1 MTLKYNGKQL
11 IIAGIFVLVI
21 GVGAIVFGLSQ
32 RANFEAM
39 KSWPVVQA
47 DVIRLIENYSEDE
60 DTGRQ
65 YLEDYTVHVEFMLD
79 GNAYSRAHNTRVR
92 PGGTIEVS
100 YNPRNPGQSHLTAD
114 PPTSSDF
121 YYIGAVFLILG
132 LLLFFFAF
140 DYKKTNK
147 QKKI

>member
-1 MTLKYNGKQL
+1 MTLKYNGKQTM
-11 IIAGIFVLVI
+11 IAGILVLAI
-21 GVGAIVFGLSQ
+21 GAGAIVFGLLQ

-47 DVIRLIENYSEDE
+47 DITRLLENYTVDE

-65 YLEDYTVHVEFMLD
+65 YLEDYTVHVEFTVD
-79 GNAYSRAHNTRVR
+79 GNTYTRAHNTRVQ
-92 PGGTIEVS
+92 PGSMIAVS
-100 YNPRNPGQSHLTAD
+100 YNPQNPVQSHLTAD

-132 LLLFFFAF
+132 LILFFFAF
-140 DYKKTNK
+140 DYKKT
-147 QKKI
+147 KKK

>member
-1 MTLKYNGKQL
+1 MTLKYNGKQQ

-21 GVGAIVFGLSQ
+21 GIGAIVFGLSQ

-47 DVIRLIENYSEDE
+47 DVIRLIENYIEDE

-65 YLEDYTVHVEFMLD
+65 YIEDYTVHVEFTVD
-79 GNAYSRAHNTRVR
+79 GNSYSRAHNVRVR
-92 PGGTIEVS
+92 PGSTIAVS
-100 YNPRNPGQSHLTAD
+100 YDPQNPVRSHLTAD

-121 YYIGAVFLILG
+121 YYIGAVFLLIG

-140 DYKKTNK
+140 DYKKIKK
-147 QKKI
+147 QK